1 MSLDSLIK
9 KAVSKNP
16 SIAPVKLKR
25 RNAQPEAVE
34 QAKVIAWARANER
47 NYPYLWMLHSSLNGL
62 KRTKN
67 AQGKAKQQGMLSGVP
82 DLFLPV
88 KSNYFNGLYIEMKS
102 AKGRVGVEQSRFL
115 KCAAENGYSVVVCYS
130 AVDAINTIKSYLEQ
144 QNNQQN

>member
-25 RNAQPEAVE
+25 RNAQPESVE

-67 AQGKAKQQGMLSGVP
+67 AQGKAKHQGMLSGVP

-88 KSNYFNGLYIEMKS
+88 KNNYFVGLYIEMKS
-102 AKGRVGVEQSRFL
+102 AKGRVSVEQSRYL

-130 AVDAINTIKSYLEQ
+130 ASDAINTIKAHLEQ

>member
-1 MSLDSLIK
+1 MSMDSLIK
-9 KAVSKNP
+9 KA
-16 SIAPVKLKR
+16 IAKQPTIKPRTK
-25 RNAQPEAVE
+25 RNAQPEAIE
-34 QAKVIAWARANER
+34 QAKVVAWARANEN
-47 NYPYLWMLHSSLNGL
+47 NYPYLWMLHNSLNGL

-88 KSNYFNGLYIEMKS
+88 KNKYFFGLYIEMKS
-102 AKGRVGVEQSRFL
+102 AKGRVSVEQSRFL

-130 AVDAINTIKSYLEQ
+130 AVDAINTIKAHLEQ

>member
-1 MSLDSLIK
+1 MSMDSLIK
-9 KAVSKNP
+9 KA
-16 SIAPVKLKR
+16 IAKQPTIKPRTK
-25 RNAQPEAVE
+25 RNAQPEAIE
-34 QAKVIAWARANER
+34 HAKVIAWARANER
-47 NYPYLWMLHSSLNGL
+47 NYPYLQLLHCSLNGV
-62 KRTKN
+62 KMTK
-67 AQGKAKQQGMLSGVP
+67 AQAGRAIAQGMLSGVP

-130 AVDAINTIKSYLEQ
+130 AVDAINTIKAHLEQ

>member
-1 MSLDSLIK
+1 MSFESLIE
-9 KAVSKNP
+9 KAVAKTGEP
-16 SIAPVKLKR
+16 IKLKR
-25 RNAQPEAVE
+25 RNAQPEAIE

-67 AQGKAKQQGMLSGVP
+67 AQGKAKHQGMLSGVP

-88 KSNYFNGLYIEMKS
+88 KNNYFVGLYIEMKS
-102 AKGRVGVEQSRFL
+102 AKGRVSVEQSRFL
-115 KCAAENGYSVVVCYS
+115 KCATENSYSVVVCYS
-130 AVDAINTIKSYLEQ
+130 ASDAINTIKAHLEQ

>member
-1 MSLDSLIK
+1 MSLDTLIK
-9 KAVSKNP
+9 KALAKQP
-16 SIAPVKLKR
+16 TIKPRTK
-25 RNAQPEAVE
+25 RNAQPEAIE
-34 QAKVIAWARANER
+34 QAKVIAWARANEN

-88 KSNYFNGLYIEMKS
+88 KNNYFNGLYIEMKS
-102 AKGRVGVEQSRFL
+102 TKGRVSVEQSHYL

-130 AVDAINTIKSYLEQ
+130 AVDAINTIKAHLEHK
-144 QNNQQN
+144 NNQHN